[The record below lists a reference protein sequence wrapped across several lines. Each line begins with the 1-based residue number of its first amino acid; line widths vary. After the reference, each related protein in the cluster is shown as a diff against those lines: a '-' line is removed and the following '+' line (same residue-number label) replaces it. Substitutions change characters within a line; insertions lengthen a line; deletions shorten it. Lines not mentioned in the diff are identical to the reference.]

1 MSDYDEERRE
11 FRRKVELF
19 YALEALKNNVSFQ
32 RLILNGF
39 MREEVI
45 HLTRIA
51 NKSMTAEEKLTRS
64 NQAQA
69 AFVLEDYFSRVRN
82 EGEDARE
89 KIPELDRLIE
99 AQQEE
104 NQNEN

>member
-1 MSDYDEERRE
+1 MSDLDNERKE

-19 YALEALKNNVSFQ
+19 YALEALKTNVSFQ
-32 RLILNGF
+32 KLILNGF
-39 MREEVI
+39 MKEEVI

-51 NKSMTAEEKLTRS
+51 NKSMTAEEKLARS

-69 AFVLEDYFSRVRN
+69 AFVLEDYFSRIRN

-89 KIPELDRLIE
+89 KIPELDQLIE

-104 NQNEN
+104 NQK

>member
-1 MSDYDEERRE
+1 
-11 FRRKVELF
+11 
-19 YALEALKNNVSFQ
+19 
-32 RLILNGF
+32 

-51 NKSMTAEEKLTRS
+51 NKAMTSEEKLARS
-64 NQAQA
+64 TQAQA

-89 KIPELDRLIE
+89 KIPEIDQLIE
-99 AQQEE
+99 AQEEE
-104 NQNEN
+104 NQK

>member
-1 MSDYDEERRE
+1 MSNLDNERKE
-11 FRRKVELF
+11 FCRKVELF
-19 YALEALKNNVSFQ
+19 HALETLKTNVSFQ
-32 RLILNGF
+32 KLILNGF

-51 NKSMTAEEKLTRS
+51 NKSMTAEEKLARS
-64 NQAQA
+64 TQAQA

-89 KIPELDRLIE
+89 KIPEIDQLIE
-99 AQQEE
+99 AQEEE
-104 NQNEN
+104 NQK

>member
-1 MSDYDEERRE
+1 MSDLDNERKE

-19 YALEALKNNVSFQ
+19 YALEALKTNVSFQ
-32 RLILNGF
+32 KLILNGF

-51 NKSMTAEEKLTRS
+51 NKSMTAEEKLARS
-64 NQAQA
+64 TQAQA
-69 AFVLEDYFSRVRN
+69 AFVLEDYFSRIRN

-89 KIPELDRLIE
+89 KIPELDQLIE

-104 NQNEN
+104 NQK

>member
-1 MSDYDEERRE
+1 MSELENERRE
-11 FRRKVELF
+11 FRRKVELLI
-19 YALEALKNNVSFQ
+19 ALDQLKHNVSFQ
-32 RLILNGF
+32 KLILNGF
-39 MREEVI
+39 MKDEVI

-51 NKSMTAEEKLTRS
+51 NKAMTAEEKLARS

-99 AQQEE
+99 IKEE
-104 NQNEN
+104 EPES